1 MKNLTLVIIMIFN
14 GVVFGQNI
22 PISPATPS
30 MPKAIENIHVITVC
44 PDYPDHEAYFPNG
57 TEAFIKKVKDAII
70 LDSVKI
76 KKNENILKAILSF
89 TVERDGN
96 IAETQ
101 VIGSNKSF
109 NHSVEKAIK
118 RIKGKWIP
126 AKHNGNFVRTKLQIP
141 ITINF
146 K

>member
-1 MKNLTLVIIMIFN
+1 MKNLTLIIIMIFN

-22 PISPATPS
+22 PIPPATPS
-30 MPKAIENIHVITVC
+30 MPKAIEIVDVATVC

-57 TEAFIKKVKDAII
+57 TEAFTKKIEDAII

-76 KKNENILKAILSF
+76 KNNENILKAILNF

-101 VIGSNKSF
+101 VTGSNKSF

>member
-14 GVVFGQNI
+14 GVIFGQNI
-22 PISPATPS
+22 PIPPATPS
-30 MPKAIENIHVITVC
+30 MPKAIENIHETTVC

-57 TEAFIKKVKDAII
+57 TEAFTNKVEDAII

-76 KKNENILKAILSF
+76 NKNENILKAILSF

-96 IAETQ
+96 IAETE
-101 VIGSNKSF
+101 VTGSNKSF

-118 RIKGKWIP
+118 PIKGKWIP
-126 AKHNGNFVRTKLQIP
+126 AKHNGNFVRSKIQIP
-141 ITINF
+141 INIDF

>member
-30 MPKAIENIHVITVC
+30 MPKAIENIHVTTVC
-44 PDYPDHEAYFPNG
+44 PDYPDHEAYFPNS
-57 TEAFIKKVKDAII
+57 TEAFTKKVEDAII

-76 KKNENILKAILSF
+76 KKNENILKAMLSF

-101 VIGSNKSF
+101 VTGSNKSF

-118 RIKGKWIP
+118 HIKGKWIP
-126 AKHNGNFVRTKLQIP
+126 AKHNGNFIRSKLQIP
-141 ITINF
+141 ITVNF

>member
-22 PISPATPS
+22 PIPPETPS
-30 MPKAIENIHVITVC
+30 MPKAIENIHVTIVC

-57 TEAFIKKVKDAII
+57 IEAFTKKVEDAII

-76 KKNENILKAILSF
+76 KKNENILKAILNF

-96 IAETQ
+96 IVETN
-101 VIGSNKSF
+101 VFGSNKSF
-109 NHSVEKAIK
+109 NNSVEKAIK

-126 AKHNGNFVRTKLQIP
+126 AKHNGNFVRSKLQIP

>member
-1 MKNLTLVIIMIFN
+1 MKTFTLVIIIICN
-14 GVVFGQNI
+14 GFVFGQNI
-22 PISPATPS
+22 PVSTATPTI
-30 MPKAIENIHVITVC
+30 PKTIEIVHEATVC
-44 PDYPDHEAYFPNG
+44 HNYPDHEAYFPNG
-57 TEAFIKKVKDAII
+57 NEAFTKNVEDAII

-89 TVERDGN
+89 TVEKDGN
-96 IAETQ
+96 ITETQ
-101 VIGSNKSF
+101 IIGSNKSF
-109 NHSVEKAIK
+109 NNSIEKAIK

-126 AKHNGNFVRTKLQIP
+126 AKLNGNVVRSKLQIP

>member
-1 MKNLTLVIIMIFN
+1 MKTFTLVIIIICN
-14 GVVFGQNI
+14 GFVFGQNI
-22 PISPATPS
+22 PISPATPTI
-30 MPKAIENIHVITVC
+30 PKTIEIVHEATVC
-44 PDYPDHEAYFPNG
+44 HNYPDHEAYFPNG
-57 TEAFIKKVKDAII
+57 NEAFSKNVEDAII

-89 TVERDGN
+89 TVEKDGN
-96 IAETQ
+96 ITETQ
-101 VIGSNKSF
+101 IIGSNKSF
-109 NHSVEKAIK
+109 NNSIEKAIK

-126 AKHNGNFVRTKLQIP
+126 AKLNGNVVRSKLQIP